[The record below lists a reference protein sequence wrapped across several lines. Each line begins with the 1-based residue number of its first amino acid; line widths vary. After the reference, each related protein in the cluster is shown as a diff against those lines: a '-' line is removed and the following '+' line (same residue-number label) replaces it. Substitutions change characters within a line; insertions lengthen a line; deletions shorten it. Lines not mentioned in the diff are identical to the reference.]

1 MLKMEKEY
9 NELYGSIP
17 RDSMD
22 RIDFMIKDKKLSR
35 YKLKV
40 YDVIHKI
47 MNIKWK
53 TLSYTIYLVPNATP
67 RPRSGKNGIFYV
79 KGASDNKK
87 FFQQNLINQDIPLIT
102 TPTKFHCV
110 SYLPIPNSMN
120 PVEKICAEM
129 GFIHPVSKPD
139 WDNIGKAYC
148 DMIQDILL
156 YDDSLIIEGT
166 SIKKY
171 SIKPRIEITI
181 SYMEDYDSV
190 FNKQKIIKKGE

>member
-9 NELYGSIP
+9 NELYGNIP

-22 RIDFMIKDKKLSR
+22 RIDFMLKDKKLNR

-53 TLSYTIYLVPNATP
+53 TLSYTIYLVPKATP